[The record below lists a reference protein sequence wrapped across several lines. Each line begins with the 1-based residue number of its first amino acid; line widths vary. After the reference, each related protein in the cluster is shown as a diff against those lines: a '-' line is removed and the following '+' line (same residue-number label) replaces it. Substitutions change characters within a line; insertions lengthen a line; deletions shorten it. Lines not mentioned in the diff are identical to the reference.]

1 MDERN
6 EQKNRNETDEGGNWL
21 SFLLVMLAL
30 AALIVTC
37 KYCYPQFGSGV
48 ETFLHDTGGKIAE
61 AFSETAEH
69 LGRGE
74 DVVSAFRETS
84 EILKHDAA

>member
-1 MDERN
+1 MDNVHE
-6 EQKNRNETDEGGNWL
+6 NRKPEENEGGSWF

-37 KYCYPQFGSGV
+37 KYCYPQFGTAV
-48 ETFLHDTGGKIAE
+48 ETFLSDTGGKITE
-61 AFSETAEH
+61 AFSETVSRF
-69 LGRGE
+69 GRGE

-84 EILKHDAA
+84 ELLKRDAA

>member
-1 MDERN
+1 MNRKEETKTSPESEER
-6 EQKNRNETDEGGNWL
+6 GSWL

-37 KYCYPQFGSGV
+37 KTCYPRFESTV
-48 ETFLHDTGGKIAE
+48 ETFLHDTGGKITESFRE
-61 AFSETAEH
+61 AADR

-74 DVVSAFRETS
+74 DVVAAFRETS
-84 EILKHDAA
+84 DFLKRHDA